1 MALNSLT
8 KTCELLR
15 LSIDCGFAFAIIPD
29 ICLQS
34 LISSKLMLANKL
46 YVLWYYS
53 TRNTLSNVVPHYLL
67 FYCYLYETIEKPK
80 KNLAV
85 PTTSI
90 DPKKIPDV
98 TARRL
103 VNRSMNIA
111 LWNRKIRDSKLQ
123 CSVDFASKP

>member
-1 MALNSLT
+1 MKL
-8 KTCELLR
+8 
-15 LSIDCGFAFAIIPD
+15 D
-29 ICLQS
+29 
-34 LISSKLMLANKL
+34 SSKLMLAKL

-85 PTTSI
+85 PARSI
-90 DPKKIPDV
+90 DPKKILDITV
-98 TARRL
+98 RRL

-111 LWNRKIRDSKLQ
+111 LWNRKIRVSKLQ
-123 CSVDFASKP
+123 CSVDFAPKP

>member
-8 KTCELLR
+8 KTCELPR
-15 LSIDCGFAFAIIPD
+15 VAIDCGFAFAIIPG

-34 LISSKLMLANKL
+34 LISSKSMLAKL

-53 TRNTLSNVVPHYLL
+53 TRNTLSNIVPHYLL

-85 PTTSI
+85 PATSI
-90 DPKKIPDV
+90 DPKKVPDV
-98 TARRL
+98 TVRRL
-103 VNRSMNIA
+103 INRSMNIA

-123 CSVDFASKP
+123 CSVDFAPKP